1 MKRWAVLGAV
11 CGALATAAAQWPAA
25 WAVAGAASR
34 ASGGRV
40 QLADVRGSV
49 WNGSAVLVLSG
60 GPGSNDARALPGRVA
75 WQARPSLHAA
85 GDGGMAPGLR
95 IAIAQ
100 DCCLREPLRLGVR
113 AHAGGVEAR
122 VGALDWQVPASLLQG
137 LGAPWNTLGF
147 EGGLRLQAQALRW
160 QRGQGGSRLQGQ
172 LALTAERISSR
183 IAPRR
188 SLGSY
193 RLELD
198 AQPPQRGGQPGRT
211 TLQLRTLQGILKL
224 AGDGEWLAGQF
235 RFRGEARAQ
244 PGEESELANVLNLI
258 GNRQGPITL
267 RVLR

>member
-1 MKRWAVLGAV
+1 MRRWAALGAV
-11 CGALATAAAQWPAA
+11 CGALATAVAQWPAA
-25 WAVAGAASR
+25 WALSGTVAH

-60 GPGSNDARALPGRVA
+60 GPGSHDARALPGRVA
-75 WQARPSLHAA
+75 WQTRPSLHAIE
-85 GDGGMAPGLR
+85 DGAIAPGLR
-95 IAIAQ
+95 LVLAQ
-100 DCCLREPLRLGVR
+100 DCCLGEPLRLGLR
-113 AHAGGVEAR
+113 LHGGGVQAQA
-122 VGALDWQVPASLLQG
+122 GAIDWQVPASLLQG

-147 EGGLRLQAQALRW
+147 EGGLRLQAQSLQW
-160 QRGQGGSRLQGQ
+160 QRASGNALLQGR
-172 LALTAERISSR
+172 LALTAEGISSR

-193 RLELD
+193 RVELD
-198 AQPPQRGGQPGRT
+198 ARPPGRGQPGRT

-235 RFRGEARAQ
+235 RFRGEAQAQ

>member
-1 MKRWAVLGAV
+1 MRRWAVLGVV

-25 WAVAGAASR
+25 WAVVGAVAH
-34 ASGGRV
+34 ASGGHVR
-40 QLADVRGSV
+40 LADVRGSV

-60 GPGSNDARALPGRVA
+60 GPGSSDARALPGRVS
-75 WQARPSLHAA
+75 WRARPSLHAL
-85 GDGGMAPGLR
+85 GDDAIAPGVQLVL
-95 IAIAQ
+95 AQ
-100 DCCLREPLRLGVR
+100 DCCLGEPLRLGLR
-113 AHAGGVEAR
+113 PHAGGVEAHA
-122 VGALDWQVPASLLQG
+122 GAIDWQVPASLLQG

-147 EGGLRLQAQALRW
+147 EGGLRLQAQSLQW
-160 QRGQGGSRLQGQ
+160 QRARGSALLQGR
-172 LALTAERISSR
+172 LALTAQDISSR

-193 RLELD
+193 RVELD
-198 AQPPQRGGQPGRT
+198 ARPPGRT

-235 RFRGEARAQ
+235 RFRGEAQAQ